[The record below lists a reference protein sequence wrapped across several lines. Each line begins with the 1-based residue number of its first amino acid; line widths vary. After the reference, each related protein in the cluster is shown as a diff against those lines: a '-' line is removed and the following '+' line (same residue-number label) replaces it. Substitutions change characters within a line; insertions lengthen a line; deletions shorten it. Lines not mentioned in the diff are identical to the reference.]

1 MPPFALLAVGVVLK
15 ALTCWLQL
23 PGSGDP
29 EDQEQG
35 EEQEQGGDR
44 RTEGTERRRQREK
57 TEGGDGTVRGA
68 VRGGGVEGGEAGE
81 VVAVFCGCFPSLC
94 VSGCSVG
101 LGADRLSVTEFS
113 LVDASVSFAC

>member
-23 PGSGDP
+23 PDSGNP
-29 EDQEQG
+29 EDQDQEQEQKQEQG

-44 RTEGTERRRQREK
+44 QTDGTEGRRQREK

-68 VRGGGVEGGEAGE
+68 VR
-81 VVAVFCGCFPSLC
+81 
-94 VSGCSVG
+94 
-101 LGADRLSVTEFS
+101 
-113 LVDASVSFAC
+113 